1 MSVSNPGKTVVR
13 DGITLNVIDEGQG
26 PAVLLVHGFP
36 DSSLLWRHQVQ
47 ALTSAGYRVI
57 APDNRGFGRSD
68 APVGVEH
75 YTLDEFADDLVA
87 ILDACGVDRAAVVGH
102 DWGAG
107 ISWALVDKIDKRASC
122 FVTMSVGAP
131 QAYAECDDI
140 RQKEISWYILMLQIE
155 HVAEQM
161 LSAADWKVFRQW
173 ARDHAETEHWI
184 SDLSREG
191 RLTSMISIY
200 RANVMPMLL
209 SAKQY
214 LSTVPTLGLWSTGD
228 HYLVEE
234 QVIASG
240 RHVQSDWQ
248 YEKVQDASH
257 WMMLDRPDHINRLLL
272 NFIGKHPPI

>member
-57 APDNRGFGRSD
+57 APDNRGFGLSD

-272 NFIGKHPPI
+272 NFIGKHPPV

>member
-272 NFIGKHPPI
+272 NFIGKHPPV